1 MEEEGKEA
9 TFLVLSYGTSYDTCY
24 QAASKLCAW
33 LYLAL
38 KLKRLFCCDTGI
50 HYTERLRALTH
61 ARKNFTI
68 NSSSEEIENKQTF
81 EQLDLTYFN
90 AVMVGKTLISAL
102 SA

>member
-1 MEEEGKEA
+1 MYSINIQEIE
-9 TFLVLSYGTSYDTCY
+9 S
-24 QAASKLCAW
+24 
-33 LYLAL
+33 
-38 KLKRLFCCDTGI
+38 FCCDTGI
-50 HYTERLRALTH
+50 HCTERLRALTH